1 MTKEKRDN
9 SLIYLKDEPIKLKES
24 PIVDT
29 ITEELKNN
37 KGKIIGLLGSWGSGK
52 SSIIE
57 SIKESSFCEV
67 IEYDAWKNEGY
78 PFKLGFLK
86 YLASYAQSIECNK
99 DEIKCIN
106 NQIDILQQIKDEKK
120 AINYSIINLPNAL
133 IATSFLFYPL
143 AFKMLEN
150 KELNTLFTIPNKEF
164 YHINIFISVG
174 LFLFGIVALTLN
186 YLLITEFKKNYINV
200 IKTIS
205 KGEVVLN
212 IFYLTII
219 SAIAGF
225 CFKEVTVLFIFCVPL
240 IVWLIFNMKG
250 FIRKIFGKTDE
261 FYLLAGT
268 KPHTESIIT
277 INKTPEPNYN
287 DFKDVYSK
295 ILSIIKEK
303 QKNKKVIIV
312 IDNIDRIEK
321 EEAHNIWSCL
331 KGMILKEKTVNLIIP
346 IDEKQV
352 SEIYWENTQKENE
365 DSKTASFIQKTF
377 DITFRVSPFIMTKAK
392 DFWKRKLNEAFNNQL
407 TDIEEDEIIS
417 IFDTRNDKIDN
428 QNTSNYSGNLTPR
441 KIIKLINDVVSLQK
455 IKIFKNIS
463 IVTKFA
469 YALHYKNIS
478 NQLQKHKL
486 SNLFPET
493 NSILNDIAKN
503 KQGDIAALYYTVSPE
518 EAIAYVKEEDLCKS
532 ISSDTYIIS
541 DEDARSSWIWDIL
554 FDGLAKRSNE
564 PYSILLNTLSN
575 LIELDVINPSKNDY
589 LFDKIINKIGS
600 LKTIDKIRKNDSK
613 VLCHTKIEKYR
624 DKIKEILKLV
634 INQNNKDASINP
646 ENWIKSITAITR
658 KYNITKQEFY
668 DLTSAKIPT
677 AIYKKAIPLISKED
691 CELFDSHIFEPEN
704 LDEVLKDINIG
715 SLYKHLNFIIECPPI
730 QKHIDSW
737 NEKMENVVFPQL
749 QKNINNP
756 QMLVLLG
763 KAMQKKKSEPMIQ
776 FMQTNNFFQGINIA
790 TNISECAVGLATCIA
805 FAPNLNISNFRQQ
818 GGWPLNV
825 WNKLVSTE
833 ESYISEFVK
842 TYLSFSNN
850 NILTLL
856 NLPDYLPNKSNLIN
870 YAVDN
875 MNDFKVNSL
884 EYFAHFDTN
893 IKNFPRLKDLLNKIK
908 LENNFSKTINAL
920 NFSDE
925 NKMLLY
931 VLAQEIDQSEIK
943 ENAFTYFDT
952 ISKESWLT
960 YLKNC
965 DLNIKNAIILGYEG
979 VDFVEILKND
989 LMILFKS
996 NQNNFVN
1003 NYKNE
1008 LPYLNHIDKKLKFV
1022 NDFLDNGLVLDNY
1035 DLLIENFNDSV
1046 ITWLKKT
1053 SHKNDVETIFTNF
1066 IRKINNADWLIKNKN
1081 IIKKYITT
1089 DDNKNNFRIKWQ
1101 GNNEIINNYESIIS
1115 IQKSQSGT

>member
-1 MTKEKRDN
+1 MTKAKGDD
-9 SLIYLKDEPIKLKES
+9 SLIYLKDEPIKLEES

-37 KGKIIGLLGSWGSGK
+37 EGKIIGLLGSWGSGK

-57 SIKESSFCEV
+57 SIKKSSFCDV

-86 YLASYAQSIECNK
+86 YLAKYAQSIGCNENETK
-99 DEIKCIN
+99 NIN
-106 NQIDILQQIKDEKK
+106 SSIDILQQIKDEKK

-133 IATSFLFYPL
+133 IATSFLFYTL

-150 KELNTLFTIPNKEF
+150 KELNTLFTIPSMEF
-164 YHINIFISVG
+164 HHINIFTFWG
-174 LFLFGIVALTLN
+174 LFLFGIIALTLN
-186 YLLITEFKKNYINV
+186 YLLITEFKNDYINV
-200 IKTIS
+200 IRTIP
-205 KGEVVLN
+205 KGEVTLN
-212 IFYLTII
+212 IFYLIII
-219 SAIAGF
+219 SAIVGF
-225 CFKEVTVLFIFCVPL
+225 CFKEVTALFIFCAPL

-352 SEIYWENTQKENE
+352 SEIYWENTKKENE

-417 IFDTRNDKIDN
+417 IFDTRNDKIDD

-469 YALHYKNIS
+469 YALHYNNIS

-532 ISSDTYIIS
+532 ISSDTYTIS
-541 DEDARSSWIWDIL
+541 DEDAKSSWIWDIL

-564 PYSILLNTLSN
+564 PYSILLNTLFN
-575 LIELDVINPSKNDY
+575 LIKLDEINPSKNDY
-589 LFDKIINKIGS
+589 LFDKVINKIAS
-600 LKTIDKIRKNDSK
+600 LKTIDKIRNNDSK
-613 VLCHTKIEKYR
+613 VLCHSKMGKYR
-624 DKIKEILKLV
+624 DKILEIIKLM
-634 INQNNKDASINP
+634 INQNDQDFSINP
-646 ENWIKSITAITR
+646 ENWIKTLTAITK
-658 KYNITKQEFY
+658 KYNITKQELY
-668 DLTSAKIPT
+668 ELTNRKIPVS
-677 AIYKKAIPLISKED
+677 IYNKAIPLINKED
-691 CELFDSHIFEPEN
+691 YKLFDSHIFEPEN
-704 LDEVLKDINIG
+704 AEDALKNLNIDD
-715 SLYKHLNFIIECPPI
+715 LYKHLNFIIECPPE

-737 NEKMENVVFPQL
+737 NEKMENVVFPQI
-749 QKNINNP
+749 QKNINNS
-756 QMLVLLG
+756 QMIVLLG

-776 FMQTNNFFQGINIA
+776 FIQTNNFFQGINIA
-790 TNISECAVGLATCIA
+790 TNLSECAVGLATCIA
-805 FAPNLNISNFRQQ
+805 FAPNLNISNIRQQ
-818 GGWPLNV
+818 GGWFLNV

-850 NILTLL
+850 NILALL
-856 NLPDYLPNKSNLIN
+856 NLPDYLPNKSHMIN
-870 YAVDN
+870 YAIDN
-875 MNDFKVNSL
+875 MNDFQINSL
-884 EYFAHFDTN
+884 EYFAHYDAN
-893 IKNFPRLKDLLNKIK
+893 IKSFPKLKDLLNKIK

-931 VLAQEIDQSEIK
+931 VLAQETDQSEIK
-943 ENAFTYFDT
+943 ENAFAYFDT

-960 YLKNC
+960 YLKNY
-965 DLNIKNAIILGYEG
+965 DLNLKNAIILGYEG

-996 NQNNFVN
+996 NQSNFIN

-1008 LPYLNHIDKKLKFV
+1008 IPYLNHIDKNLKFI

-1101 GNNEIINNYESIIS
+1101 ENNEVINNYESIIS
-1115 IQKSQSGT
+1115 IQKSESGT